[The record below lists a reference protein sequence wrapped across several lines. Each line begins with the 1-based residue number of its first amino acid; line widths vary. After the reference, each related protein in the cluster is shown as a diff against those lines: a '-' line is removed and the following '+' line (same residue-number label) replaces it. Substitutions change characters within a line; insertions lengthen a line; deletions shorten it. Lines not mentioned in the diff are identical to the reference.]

1 MRDRYIVAS
10 AILMSSLVYG
20 AAIAQT
26 APAITS
32 RDVIGEW
39 SLRMTPPEGDGRT
52 ITFKSKNGGQLV
64 QPLSITARS
73 GDRLNCTVDAEPAQ
87 CRIRNGRLVIATGAN
102 GMRMT
107 FTLTD
112 RTRQG
117 FAGAVDLKVRLLPIG
132 GPIGTVDM
140 VRR

>member
-1 MRDRYIVAS
+1 MRNRYAVGPALLAS
-10 AILMSSLVYG
+10 LLVCG

-26 APAITS
+26 ASTIT
-32 RDVIGEW
+32 RHDVLGDW
-39 SLRMTPPEGDGRT
+39 SLRMTPAEGDGRT
-52 ITFKSKNGGQLV
+52 ITFKSQNGGQLV

-73 GDRLNCTVDAEPAQ
+73 GDRLNCTVDAQPAQ
-87 CRIRNGRLVIATGAN
+87 CRIRNGRLVVATGAN
-102 GMRMT
+102 GIRMT

-112 RTRQG
+112 RTRHG
-117 FAGAVDLKVRLLPIG
+117 FAGAVDLRIRLLPIG

>member
-1 MRDRYIVAS
+1 MGKRRGIETAVLAYLLIS
-10 AILMSSLVYG
+10 G

-26 APAITS
+26 AAPITS
-32 RDVIGEW
+32 RDVIGDW
-39 SLRMTPPEGDGRT
+39 SLRMTPTEDDGRT
-52 ITFKSKNGGQLV
+52 VTFKARDGGPLI

-73 GDRLNCTVDAEPAQ
+73 GDRLTCTVDAQPAQ
-87 CRIRNGRLVIATGAN
+87 CRIRDGKLLVATGAN

-117 FAGAVDLKVRLLPIG
+117 LAGTVDLRVRLLPIG

>member
-1 MRDRYIVAS
+1 MRHLYAVGTALTAS
-10 AILMSSLVYG
+10 LLIDG

-26 APAITS
+26 APISS
-32 RDVIGEW
+32 REVIGEW
-39 SLRMTPPEGDGRT
+39 SLRMTPLSADGRT
-52 ITFKSKNGGQLV
+52 VTFKSRDGGPLI
-64 QPLSITARS
+64 QPLSITTRS
-73 GDRLNCTVDAEPAQ
+73 GDRLACTVDAQPAQ
-87 CRIRNGRLVIATGAN
+87 CRIRDSKLVVTTGAN

-117 FAGAVDLKVRLLPIG
+117 FAGTVDLRVRLLPIG

>member
-1 MRDRYIVAS
+1 MARRDRIRA
-10 AILMSSLVYG
+10 AMLASSLLGG

-26 APAITS
+26 AAPIAS
-32 RDVIGEW
+32 RDVIGDW
-39 SLRMTPPEGDGRT
+39 SLRMTPAADDGRN
-52 ITFKSKNGGQLV
+52 ITFKSRDGGQLI
-64 QPLSITARS
+64 QPLSITTRS
-73 GDRLNCTVDAEPAQ
+73 GDRLNCTVDAQPAQ
-87 CRIRNGRLVIATGAN
+87 CRIRDGKLVVATGAN

-117 FAGAVDLKVRLLPIG
+117 FAGAVDLRVRLLPIG